1 MINLLLSMIRRKL
14 KSMDKWS
21 VINRSLFLMNL
32 CGVHPAKVGS
42 KVQLVVFLFLIVN
55 FSITTYWMAMF
66 FVVKEEKDFN
76 MFVMSLANVLCT
88 VHAILYLSC
97 LYYQRPSIMQLLTE
111 MREKFWEIDIY
122 TDKALIENYQS
133 SLDKVQM
140 KYALFCFIMFYTA
153 LTYLYW
159 RILTDRR
166 PIGDNLLFESYVP
179 EGMSFWFLLAWQHIP
194 AGALISIEMAMDFLI
209 CSILSLTAQQYRL
222 LRYEMERVFGSLE
235 RKGDTEENISK
246 RIRRCNDQLTF
257 LLSFRN
263 TLNEAFSY
271 LMLAYIGVVVLILCF
286 EVYLLF
292 QMDSIEHII
301 KILAYSGFI
310 FFEFFV
316 CYCYP
321 AQDLTVD
328 AEQLANSIY
337 FSEWYKYPNH
347 CKEILMLVGK
357 SQIRVVFTAG
367 GLLELD
373 LPTGMA
379 VSSR

>member
-1 MINLLLSMIRRKL
+1 
-14 KSMDKWS
+14 
-21 VINRSLFLMNL
+21 MNL

-257 LLSFRN
+257 LLR
-263 TLNEAFSY
+263 
-271 LMLAYIGVVVLILCF
+271 
-286 EVYLLF
+286 
-292 QMDSIEHII
+292 DSIEHII